1 MPTQKEAKAA
11 RTTAAAEPVPY
22 SVGKWDVYD
31 NYQCGLCPF
40 AHLDRD
46 ALEKHARAFHNRPL
60 SDQPSAAPNPSTPG
74 GEV

>member
-1 MPTQKEAKAA
+1 MATQKEAKAA
-11 RTTAAAEPVPY
+11 RQTAAAEPVPY

-40 AHLDRD
+40 AHLDKE
-46 ALEKHARAFHNRPL
+46 ALERHVRAAHNNRPL
-60 SDQPSAAPNPSTPG
+60 AAEPSAAAPQ